1 MSIDIKKVP
10 FLRYAILALIL
21 WHIPGF
27 TLIYINGTLSSIL
40 SYLSYGLIL
49 LYIVFNG
56 KSGNCYEML
65 LLGLSYFCIGILV
78 SQDFIVDTY
87 SFYVEAIKYF
97 IIIWGGYEVMRNTT
111 KEELWFFMVIGALSI
126 LGNIFIFNSPKAD
139 YGRYSGF
146 YLDAN
151 NGGLICLMGFALSF
165 TIHKRFRLFG
175 KLMVTGLGLIT
186 FSRTFIV
193 SWLLLN
199 VLSIR
204 LDIKNIKML
213 VFGFGVLVLLVTFND
228 FLPVKSPRLA
238 QLSALV
244 SGEQQ
249 RSTSGLNE
257 DSRTDTWA
265 RYYDALMEKPIFGNG
280 YRSFYGNGAVS
291 TPWGVHNTYLL
302 IWGEAGIIPLIIF
315 LTFLAKL
322 FYRGFRQFQQ
332 KPYAV
337 TMLIGLAFFLM
348 TNHNFMTNDYS
359 IFLLIWIAIQ
369 LSTAPAKS
377 LQKDV
382 FADGGSLDATTNQA

>member
-10 FLRYAILALIL
+10 FLRYAILVLIL

-27 TLIYINGTLSSIL
+27 TLIYINGTLSSLL
-40 SYLSYGLIL
+40 SYLSYGLIM
-49 LYIVFNG
+49 LYVVFNG
-56 KSGNCYEML
+56 KTGNCYEML
-65 LLGLSYFCIGILV
+65 LLGLSYFCISILV
-78 SQDFIVDTY
+78 SQDFMVDSY

-97 IIIWGGYEVMRNTT
+97 IIVWGGYEVLRNTT

-126 LGNIFIFNSPKAD
+126 LGNIFLFNSPKAD

-165 TIHKRFRLFG
+165 TIYKRFRLFG

-204 LDIKNIKML
+204 LDVKNVKML

-238 QLSALV
+238 QLSAFV

-249 RSTSGLNE
+249 RATSGLNK

-280 YRSFYGNGAVS
+280 YRSFYGNGVIS
-291 TPWGVHNTYLL
+291 SPWGVHNTYLL
-302 IWGEAGIIPLIIF
+302 IWGEGGILPLLIF
-315 LTFLAKL
+315 LTFLIKL
-322 FYRGFRQFQQ
+322 FYRGFRQLKQ

-337 TMLIGLAFFLM
+337 MMLTGLALFLM
-348 TNHNFMTNDYS
+348 TNHNFMTNNYS

-369 LSTAPAKS
+369 LKPSVSTFPSEKVIS
-377 LQKDV
+377 DN
-382 FADGGSLDATTNQA
+382 GSFGPETSQA